1 MPAAER
7 LRVGLAGAGMI
18 SRHHL
23 IAWSRLES
31 VQVVAVCDPDQD
43 RAQAR
48 AAEFAIPEVF
58 GAAADMLDDTAIDA
72 IDIATPRE
80 THVELVR
87 LAASR
92 GIDVLCQKPLAPEF
106 DAAEALVAD
115 VSGTVRLMV
124 HENWRFRPYYRQ
136 AKAWLDAGLI
146 GEVEAFR
153 LAAISSGLLPDH
165 EGRRPALD
173 RQPFLAH
180 ERRLIIA
187 ELLIHHLDA
196 ARWLLGPLQ
205 VRAADVSHGDA
216 PVIGETGADIRLE
229 TETGAPVEV
238 VGDWAASGRP
248 ARPGDVMAVK
258 GARGTLRLA
267 DHRLDLDGLARRSL
281 TYDPAAAYQ
290 ASFDAAIAHFVDC
303 LRTGGAFETDGA
315 DNLATLQL
323 VDAAYAAA
331 GVA

>member
-1 MPAAER
+1 MQRAER

-31 VQVVAVCDPDQD
+31 VQVVAVCDPDQG

-48 AAEFAIPEVF
+48 AAEFAIPEVY
-58 GAAADMLDDTAIDA
+58 GTVEDLLNGTAIDA

-80 THVELVR
+80 THVDLVR
-87 LAASR
+87 LAAAR
-92 GIDVLCQKPLAPEF
+92 GIDVLCQKPLAPDFGE
-106 DAAEALVAD
+106 AKALVAD
-115 VSGTVRLMV
+115 VGGSARLMV

-136 AKAWLDAGLI
+136 AKAWLEAGLI
-146 GEVEAFR
+146 GGVEAFR
-153 LAAISSGLLPDH
+153 LAAISSGLLPDAD
-165 EGRRPALD
+165 GRRPALE

-187 ELLIHHLDA
+187 ELLIHHLDV
-196 ARWLLGPLQ
+196 ARWLLGPLK
-205 VRAADVSHGDA
+205 VSGTDISHGDA
-216 PVIGETGADIRLE
+216 PVVGETGADIRLV

-238 VGDWAASGRP
+238 IGDWAASGQP
-248 ARPGDVMAVK
+248 ARPGDVMAIT

-267 DHRLDLDGLARRSL
+267 GHRLELNGVERRSL

-303 LRTGGAFETDGA
+303 LRSGGAFETDGT

>member
-1 MPAAER
+1 MPAADP
-7 LRVGLAGAGMI
+7 LRVGLVGAGMI

-23 IAWSRLES
+23 IAWSRLDA
-31 VQVVAVCDPDQD
+31 VRVVAVCDPDQD

-48 AAEFAIPEVF
+48 AAEFAIPEVY
-58 GAAADMLDDTAIDA
+58 GTVEDMLNGTAIDA

-87 LAASR
+87 LAAAR
-92 GIDVLCQKPLAPEF
+92 GIDALCQKPLAPEF
-106 DAAEALVAD
+106 DEAEALVAE
-115 VSGTVRLMV
+115 VSGSIRLMV

-136 AKAWLDAGLI
+136 AKAWLEAGLI

-153 LAAISSGLLPDH
+153 LAAISSGLLPDA
-165 EGRRPALD
+165 EGRRPALE
-173 RQPFLAH
+173 RQPFLAN

-187 ELLIHHLDA
+187 ELLIHHLDM

-205 VRAADVSHGDA
+205 VRAADISHGDA
-216 PVIGETGADIRLE
+216 PVVGETGADIRLVS
-229 TETGAPVEV
+229 ETGAPVEV
-238 VGDWAASGRP
+238 VGDWAAPGQPPRS
-248 ARPGDVMAVK
+248 GDVMAVK

-267 DHRLDLDGLARRSL
+267 DHRLDLDGIDRRSL
-281 TYDPAAAYQ
+281 TYDPDAAYQ
-290 ASFDAAIAHFVDC
+290 ASFDAAIAQFVDC
-303 LRTGGAFETDGA
+303 LRTGEAFETDGS

>member
-1 MPAAER
+1 MPAADP

-31 VQVVAVCDPDQD
+31 VQVVAVCDPDHG

-48 AAEFAIPEVF
+48 AAEFAIPNVYES
-58 GAAADMLDDTAIDA
+58 ADDMLDGVTIDA
-72 IDIATPRE
+72 VDIATPRE
-80 THVELVR
+80 THAGLVR
-87 LAASR
+87 LSAR
-92 GIDVLCQKPLAPEF
+92 HGIDVLCQKPLTPAF
-106 DAAEALVAD
+106 DEAKALVAA
-115 VSGTVRLMV
+115 VAGSVRLMV
-124 HENWRFRPYYRQ
+124 HENWRFRPWYRQ
-136 AKAWLDAGLI
+136 AKAWLDAGLV

-153 LAAISSGLLPDH
+153 LAAISSGLLPDG
-165 EGRRPALD
+165 EGRRPALE

-187 ELLIHHLDA
+187 ELLIHHLDV

-205 VRAADVSHGDA
+205 VRAAEISHGDA
-216 PVIGETGADIRLE
+216 PVVGETGADVHLV
-229 TETGAPVEV
+229 TETGASVEI
-238 VGDWAASGRP
+238 VGDWAAPGQPPRS
-248 ARPGDVMAVK
+248 GDVMAVK

-267 DHRLDLDGLARRSL
+267 DHRLDLDGIERQSL
-281 TYDPAAAYQ
+281 TYDPEAAYQ
-290 ASFDAAIAHFVDC
+290 ASFDAAIAHFVDG

-315 DNLATLQL
+315 DNIATLQL

>member
-1 MPAAER
+1 MPGAER

-23 IAWSRLES
+23 IAWSRLDS
-31 VQVVAVCDPDQD
+31 VQVVAVCDPDRE

-48 AAEFAIPEVF
+48 AVEFAIPNVYGSADDMF
-58 GAAADMLDDTAIDA
+58 GGVAIDA
-72 IDIATPRE
+72 VDIATPRE
-80 THVELVR
+80 THADLVR
-87 LAASR
+87 LAAAR
-92 GIDVLCQKPLAPEF
+92 GIDVLCQKPLTPGHVE
-106 DAAEALVAD
+106 AAALVAE
-115 VSGTVRLMV
+115 VGGIVRLMV
-124 HENWRFRPYYRQ
+124 HENWRFRPWYRQ

-153 LAAISSGLLPDH
+153 LAAISSGLLPDA
-165 EGRRPALD
+165 EGRRPALE

-187 ELLIHHLDA
+187 ELLIHHLDV

-205 VRAADVSHGDA
+205 VRAADLSHGDA
-216 PVIGETGADIRLE
+216 PVVGETGADIRLE
-229 TETGAPVEV
+229 TETGAPVEII
-238 VGDWAASGRP
+238 GDWAAPGQPPRQ
-248 ARPGDVMAVK
+248 GDVMEIR

-267 DHRLDLDGLARRSL
+267 DHRLELDGAGRHGL
-281 TYDPAAAYQ
+281 TYDPEAAYQ
-290 ASFDAAIAHFVDC
+290 ASFDAAIAHFVSC
-303 LRTGGAFETDGA
+303 LRTGDTFETDGT

-323 VDAAYAAA
+323 VDAAYTAA